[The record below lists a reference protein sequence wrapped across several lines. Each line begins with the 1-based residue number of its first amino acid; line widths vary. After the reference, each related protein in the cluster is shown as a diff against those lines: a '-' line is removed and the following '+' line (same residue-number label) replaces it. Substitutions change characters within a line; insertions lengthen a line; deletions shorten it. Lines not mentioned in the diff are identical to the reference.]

1 MVARLIT
8 LLSRETRD
16 IHAAAYI
23 LAACALL
30 SQILALLRDRLLAGT
45 FGAGSTLDVYY
56 TAFRIPDFLFATVAS
71 LLSLY
76 ALMPVLS
83 ELEARSESS
92 SISFMR
98 RTLWVFFAAMG
109 AISLAVFIFVP
120 YFIPLIAP
128 GIAASAAANAQLIL
142 LTRILLLQPILLG
155 ASNILANLTQLK
167 HRFALYAVSPLLYN
181 IGIIIGIV
189 ALYPMFGIA
198 GLAWGVVLGA
208 LMHVLVQVPLF
219 SFQRAGEPIP
229 WNIYWRHL
237 RDVLVLSVPRTGAL
251 AAGQISL
258 MALVALASTLAAG
271 SVAIFS
277 FAYNLQA
284 VPLTIIGVSYS
295 VAAFPTLARLF
306 AAGERKDFLAH
317 IEQALRHIAFWA
329 IPATVLVIVLRAQL
343 VRVILGAGVFDW
355 SATRLTAAALA
366 LFVLSLFAQ
375 SAVLIIMRAYYAA
388 GSTKKPLL
396 LAILSVA
403 VSVGSAYALVHL
415 FDNSET
421 VRLWFDTL
429 LRVDAGTAPEAAGN
443 TATVLMLALGYALGS
458 VTQCILGLTLF
469 AQDFN
474 LSLAPLRRLFL
485 QSTFASVLGGLA
497 AYLALAVVGIWLGGL
512 HTLPAIF
519 LQGLL
524 AGLTGLAIT
533 ALLLHLQQNQELK
546 EITKAL
552 HHRIRGVPVTVEPT
566 DLEAA

>member
-1 MVARLIT
+1 MTGSLLAMPDHRAMLLGGLRLT
-8 LLSRETRD
+8 ALLFALSWLL
-16 IHAAAYI
+16 AAAI
-23 LAACALL
+23 GCGLVALRNSRVTALRALAGRVVDYHRNVPGVVQVFVWYFGISALL
-30 SQILALLRDRLLAGT
+30 PA
-45 FGAGSTLDVYY
+45 TLQRWINRNDG
-56 TAFRIPDFLFATVAS
+56 
-71 LLSLY
+71 
-76 ALMPVLS
+76 
-83 ELEARSESS
+83 E
-92 SISFMR
+92 
-98 RTLWVFFAAMG
+98 
-109 AISLAVFIFVP
+109 
-120 YFIPLIAP
+120 
-128 GIAASAAANAQLIL
+128 
-142 LTRILLLQPILLG
+142 
-155 ASNILANLTQLK
+155 
-167 HRFALYAVSPLLYN
+167 
-181 IGIIIGIV
+181 
-189 ALYPMFGIA
+189 
-198 GLAWGVVLGA
+198 
-208 LMHVLVQVPLF
+208 F
-219 SFQRAGEPIP
+219 SVG
-229 WNIYWRHL
+229 RHL